1 MESVGRTER
10 TIRFRGFDVDARSGE
25 LRKDGRKIKLQ
36 DQPFQVLLLLLE
48 HCGEVVTREELR
60 RKLWPQD
67 TFVDFD
73 VGLNSAVKKL
83 REALG
88 DSADSPR
95 FIETLPRRGYR
106 FLVSVETADPRAF
119 GAPVKSLAVLPLENL
134 SGEAS
139 QEYFADGMTDA
150 LITSLAQISA
160 LRVISRT
167 SVMRYKGAR
176 TALPEIARELNVQAV
191 VEGTVLRAGKRVRIH
206 AQLIDAR
213 TDTHL
218 WAEKY
223 ERPLGDIL
231 VLQSELAQAIAAEI
245 RVRLTPQEQARL
257 AGARLVDPRAYDAY
271 LMGRLHWNRR
281 TQEGIEKGLQ
291 YFRRSLERDPS
302 YARAYA
308 GVSDCYNMLGYWG
321 WDAPG
326 DVFPAAKEAALRALE
341 IEETLGE
348 AHTALAWVL
357 MLYEWDWEGAT
368 RELKRALDLNPGYP
382 TTHQC
387 YGHYYT
393 YLGRRG
399 EAQACVGRTL
409 ELDPLSLIMN
419 SNAAFML
426 YFAHEFELA
435 RAQAQKAVEI
445 EENFGPT
452 HLALGWT
459 YQETGP
465 LKEAEAEL
473 EKVIA
478 LSGGSPLSLAA
489 LGRMLALSGRFPEAH
504 RIAEELAKLRAKRY
518 VSAYYLAFLY
528 AGLRKTDKALCWL
541 EKACEERSAWAVM
554 MKVDPKFAELHGEP
568 RFQELLRRIGLEG

>member
-1 MESVGRTER
+1 MDPVSRSSQR
-10 TIRFRGFDVDARSGE
+10 MRFGAFDVDAHSGE
-25 LRKDGRKIKLQ
+25 LRKNGRKIKLQ

-48 HCGEVVTREELR
+48 HSGEVVTREELR
-60 RKLWPQD
+60 QKLWPED

-106 FLVSVETADPRAF
+106 FLLSVETAEPRAF
-119 GAPVKSLAVLPLENL
+119 GAPVKSIAVLPLENL

-176 TALPEIARELNVQAV
+176 TALPEIARELNVEAV
-191 VEGTVLRAGKRVRIH
+191 VEGTVLRVGERVRIH

-257 AGARLVDPRAYDAY
+257 AGARLVDPKAYDTY

-281 TQEGIEKGLQ
+281 TREGIEKGLQ
-291 YFRRSLERDPS
+291 YFRKSLERDPS
-302 YARAYA
+302 YAQAYA
-308 GVSDCYNMLGYWG
+308 GVADCYNMLAYWG

-326 DVFPAAKEAALRALE
+326 EVFPAAKDAALRALE

-348 AHTALAWVL
+348 AHTTLAWVL
-357 MLYEWDWEGAT
+357 ILYEWDWEGAA
-368 RELKRALDLNPGYP
+368 RELKRALQLNPGYP

-387 YGHYYT
+387 YGHYYA
-393 YLGRRG
+393 YLGRHK
-399 EAQACVGRTL
+399 EAQACVTRTL

-419 SNAAFML
+419 SNAAFMH
-426 YFAHEFELA
+426 YYAQQFQWA
-435 RAQAQKAVEI
+435 REQAEKTVEI
-445 EENFGPT
+445 EESFTPS
-452 HLALGWT
+452 HLCLGWVHE
-459 YQETGP
+459 QAGRVDKAVGEFDR
-465 LKEAEAEL
+465 A
-473 EKVIA
+473 IA
-478 LSGGSPLSLAA
+478 LSGGSPLSRAA
-489 LGRMLALSGRFPEAH
+489 LGRMLAMSGRCTEAH
-504 RIAEELAKLRAKRY
+504 DIADELEELRGKRY

-528 AGLRKTDKALCWL
+528 AGLRETDKALCWL
-541 EKACEERSAWAVM
+541 EKAREERSAWAVM

-568 RFQELLRRIGLEG
+568 RFHELLRRIGLEG